1 MKLVLAT
8 APINKP
14 VTLDE
19 AKAFLRVLTTDED
32 ALIESLIAVATDKAE
47 QITNRQLAVATYELY
62 DDRVP
67 SVLKLPKPPLVSVT
81 SVQALRDGSY
91 VDVDYKIDDKA
102 DPSVLYIDDT
112 TSDDEVNAFKVVYQ
126 SGYSNCPEVIKQW
139 ILVQVSTMYEQRESF
154 QNVTTNNMPRT
165 FVDHLLDSYR
175 VRIV

>member
-8 APINKP
+8 TPINKP
-14 VTLDE
+14 VILDE
-19 AKAFLRVLTTDED
+19 AKAFLRVLTSDED

-126 SGYSNCPEVIKQW
+126 SGYSV
-139 ILVQVSTMYEQRESF
+139 
-154 QNVTTNNMPRT
+154 
-165 FVDHLLDSYR
+165 
-175 VRIV
+175 